1 MEYNEWTSSSLISVF
16 SEYIL
21 RNEKDIQDLITLI
34 NDVPRYTNDVLE
46 YTKEQADKNTLQFD
60 YDSVTQDIQDVIN
73 NKENSSVT
81 SALYNAIETLNLDE
95 EKNNIL

>member
-1 MEYNEWTSSSLISVF
+1 MSGLHQNLISVF

-21 RNEKDIQDLITLI
+21 RSEKDIQDLITLI

-95 EKNNIL
+95 EKTTS